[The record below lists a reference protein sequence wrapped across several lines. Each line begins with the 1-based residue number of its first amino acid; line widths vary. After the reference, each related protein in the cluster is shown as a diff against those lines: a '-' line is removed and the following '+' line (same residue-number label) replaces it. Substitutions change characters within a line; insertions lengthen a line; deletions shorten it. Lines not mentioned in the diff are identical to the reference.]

1 LKGKRGADAA
11 NAAYSADAKDA
22 KVARDAGSQR
32 RSFRHV
38 SVLVGGTVSAQAVT
52 IIAAPLLTRLYSPHA
67 FGLLGIFIA
76 LLMLLTVVMSLRYE
90 QAIPLPEDDREAG
103 ALLLLSTGIAIVMAA
118 LISAPLIWFGDEFA
132 RLLNA
137 PDLAAFFYLVPLG
150 GLLAGGYNILQ
161 SWAVCTREFGAL
173 AATRL
178 SQSLTCTA
186 IQAGAS
192 MLGPGALLIGQ
203 AAGGGMG
210 LGSLGWRTVR
220 PRLGLLA
227 SIRWPDIAAAARR
240 YRRFPLWSSWAA
252 LFNTIGSQLPPLLFA
267 ALFDPVVAGMYSL
280 ANRVLSMPMLVLG
293 KSVANVFLSGAAQAW
308 REGRFGMRVA
318 EVHGRLAQIGMPP
331 ALTLALAGPQ
341 LFAWVFGAEW
351 RDAGVIAQ
359 WLSPWLYLV
368 FVTSPLSA
376 AFDVLGRQAAGLS
389 FQLLLL
395 GVRASAIAFGAWR
408 GDATLAIVLFAMGSG
423 VCWSVQLLWILRE
436 SGSSGRA
443 IRIAVATAL
452 GWSLLLNSP
461 LIAVFFRGD
470 MGASW
475 PHAVAG
481 VAALA
486 AVRYGVLIRSALR

>member
-1 LKGKRGADAA
+1 MPGRGNAAADAA
-11 NAAYSADAKDA
+11 SRK
-22 KVARDAGSQR
+22 QT
-32 RSFRHV
+32 FRNV
-38 SVLVGGTVSAQAVT
+38 SVLVSGTVMAQAVT
-52 IIAAPLLTRLYSPHA
+52 VLAAPLLTRLYSPHA

-90 QAIPLPEDDREAG
+90 QAIPLPEDDREAA
-103 ALLLLSTGIAIVMAA
+103 ALLLLSLGLSLLMAVLVA
-118 LISAPLIWFGDEFA
+118 VPLLWFGDDLA

-137 PDLAAFFYLVPLG
+137 PELAAYFYLVPLG

-161 SWAVCTREFGAL
+161 SWAVRTREFGAL

-178 SQSLTCTA
+178 SQSLTCAA

-192 MLGPGALLIGQ
+192 MLGPAALLIGQ
-203 AAGGGMG
+203 TAGGGMG

-227 SIRWPDIAAAARR
+227 SIRWADIAAVARR
-240 YRRFPLWSSWAA
+240 YRRFPLVSSWAA

-308 REGRFGMRVA
+308 RDGRFGTRVA

-341 LFAWVFGAEW
+341 LFAWIFGEEW
-351 RDAGVIAQ
+351 REAGVIAQ

-376 AFDVLGRQAAGLS
+376 AFDVLGRQVAGLN

-395 GVRASAIAFGAWR
+395 GMRASAIAFGAWQN
-408 GDATLAIVLFAMGSG
+408 DASLAIVLFALASA

-436 SGSSGRA
+436 SGSPGRVILDSG
-443 IRIAVATAL
+443 ATAL

-461 LIAVFFRGD
+461 LMLVLVRND
-470 MGASW
+470 PGAAW
-475 PHAVAG
+475 LPAVAA
-481 VAALA
+481 VALMA
-486 AVRYGVLIRSALR
+486 AVRYGCLIRSALR

>member
-1 LKGKRGADAA
+1 MPGRGNAAADAA
-11 NAAYSADAKDA
+11 S
-22 KVARDAGSQR
+22 R
-32 RSFRHV
+32 RQTFRNV
-38 SVLVGGTVSAQAVT
+38 SVLVSGTVMAQAVT
-52 IIAAPLLTRLYSPHA
+52 VLAAPLLTRLYSPHA

-103 ALLLLSTGIAIVMAA
+103 ALLLLSLGLTLLMALLVA
-118 LISAPLIWFGDEFA
+118 VPLLWFGDDLA

-137 PDLAAFFYLVPLG
+137 PELAAYFYLVPLG

-161 SWAVCTREFGAL
+161 SWAVRTREFGAL

-178 SQSLTCTA
+178 SQSLTCAA

-192 MLGPGALLIGQ
+192 MLGPAALLIGQ
-203 AAGGGMG
+203 TAGGGMG

-227 SIRWPDIAAAARR
+227 SIRWADIAAVARR
-240 YRRFPLWSSWAA
+240 YRRFPLVSSWSA

-308 REGRFGMRVA
+308 RDGRFGTRVA

-341 LFAWVFGAEW
+341 LFAWIFGEEW
-351 RDAGVIAQ
+351 REAGVIAQ

-376 AFDVLGRQAAGLS
+376 AFDVLGRQVAGLN

-395 GVRASAIAFGAWR
+395 GMRASAIAFGAWQN
-408 GDATLAIVLFAMGSG
+408 DASLAIVLFALVSA
-423 VCWSVQLLWILRE
+423 VCWSIQLLWILRE
-436 SGSSGRA
+436 SGSPVRVILDSG
-443 IRIAVATAL
+443 ATAF

-461 LIAVFFRGD
+461 LMLVLVRND
-470 MGASW
+470 PGAAW
-475 PHAVAG
+475 LPAVAA
-481 VAALA
+481 VALMA
-486 AVRYGVLIRSALR
+486 AVRYGCLIRSALR

>member
-1 LKGKRGADAA
+1 MPGRG
-11 NAAYSADAKDA
+11 NAAAEAAS
-22 KVARDAGSQR
+22 R
-32 RSFRHV
+32 RRTFRNV
-38 SVLVGGTVSAQAVT
+38 SVLVSGTVMAQAVT
-52 IIAAPLLTRLYSPHA
+52 VLAAPLLTRLYSPHA

-103 ALLLLSTGIAIVMAA
+103 ALLLLSLGLSLLMAVLVA
-118 LISAPLIWFGDEFA
+118 VPLLWFGEDLA

-137 PDLAAFFYLVPLG
+137 PELATYFYLVPLG

-161 SWAVCTREFGAL
+161 SWAVRTREFGAL

-178 SQSLTCTA
+178 SQSLTCAA

-203 AAGGGMG
+203 TAGGGMG

-227 SIRWPDIAAAARR
+227 SIRRKDIAAVARR
-240 YRRFPLWSSWAA
+240 YRRFPMVASWAA

-267 ALFDPVVAGMYSL
+267 ALFDPIVAGMYSL

-308 REGRFGMRVA
+308 RDGRFGTRVA

-341 LFAWVFGAEW
+341 LFAWIFGEEW
-351 RDAGVIAQ
+351 REAGVIAQ

-376 AFDVLGRQAAGLS
+376 AFDVLGRQVAGLN

-395 GVRASAIAFGAWR
+395 GMRASAIAYGAWQK
-408 GDATLAIVLFAMGSG
+408 DATLAIVLFALASA

-436 SGSSGRA
+436 SGSPGRVILDSG
-443 IRIAVATAL
+443 ATAL

-461 LIAVFFRGD
+461 LMLVLVRND
-470 MGASW
+470 PGAAW
-475 PHAVAG
+475 LPAVAA
-481 VAALA
+481 VVLMA
-486 AVRYGVLIRSALR
+486 AVRYGCLIRSALR

>member
-1 LKGKRGADAA
+1 
-11 NAAYSADAKDA
+11 
-22 KVARDAGSQR
+22 
-32 RSFRHV
+32 
-38 SVLVGGTVSAQAVT
+38 
-52 IIAAPLLTRLYSPHA
+52 
-67 FGLLGIFIA
+67 
-76 LLMLLTVVMSLRYE
+76 M
-90 QAIPLPEDDREAG
+90 
-103 ALLLLSTGIAIVMAA
+103 
-118 LISAPLIWFGDEFA
+118 
-132 RLLNA
+132 
-137 PDLAAFFYLVPLG
+137 
-150 GLLAGGYNILQ
+150 
-161 SWAVCTREFGAL
+161 
-173 AATRL
+173 
-178 SQSLTCTA
+178 
-186 IQAGAS
+186 
-192 MLGPGALLIGQ
+192 
-203 AAGGGMG
+203 
-210 LGSLGWRTVR
+210 
-220 PRLGLLA
+220 
-227 SIRWPDIAAAARR
+227 
-240 YRRFPLWSSWAA
+240 
-252 LFNTIGSQLPPLLFA
+252 PPLLFA

-436 SGSSGRA
+436 SGSYGRA

-461 LIAVFFRGD
+461 LIAVFFRRD